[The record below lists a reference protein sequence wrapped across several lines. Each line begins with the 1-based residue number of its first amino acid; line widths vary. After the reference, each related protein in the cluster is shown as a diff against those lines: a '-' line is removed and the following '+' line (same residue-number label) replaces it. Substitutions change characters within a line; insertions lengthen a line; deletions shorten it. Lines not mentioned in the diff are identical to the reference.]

1 MPKPS
6 QRSRSLR
13 RVKRTTP
20 GGSRKVHYKRRKV
33 GKPVC
38 RLCGRPLS
46 GVPARMKART
56 KNLSKSRKRPSRAY
70 GGDLCTGCAKSEIKR
85 KGLGGF
91 GY

>member
-1 MPKPS
+1 MPRPS

-20 GGSRKVHYKRRKV
+20 GGSRNVHYKRRKE

-38 RLCGRPLS
+38 RICGRPLN
-46 GVPARMKART
+46 GVPARTKART

-70 GGDLCTGCAKSEIKR
+70 GGDLCPECMAAEVKR